1 MSLHFGAYPMLS
13 TSSSNAIPFLV
24 VTPFLS
30 FFFFFL
36 NDPPPPEI
44 YPLPLPDAL
53 PIPGAGDPAHGP
65 APPGPADR
73 RGPAGPRRARHDAP
87 AAPRHDGGA
96 RLGARERAGR
106 ESSRGSDARGSC
118 AGLERA
124 LAVLAVRHGLLQHQ
138 SDRRRIPG
146 AAAVQQLPRDVRMA
160 VRALLDA
167 LQRGPA
173 GTVPGVGER
182 RARHR
187 GGPGGGRAPAGERA
201 THPAARRAIHRVRA
215 DRDRRRQ

>member
-1 MSLHFGAYPMLS
+1 MRVSSFMAPSAPLS
-13 TSSSNAIPFLV
+13 TLSRYTTLFQSDLKSTRLSSIL
-24 VTPFLS
+24 
-30 FFFFFL
+30 FFFL

-106 ESSRGSDARGSC
+106 ESSRGSDARG
-118 AGLERA
+118 
-124 LAVLAVRHGLLQHQ
+124 
-138 SDRRRIPG
+138 
-146 AAAVQQLPRDVRMA
+146 
-160 VRALLDA
+160 
-167 LQRGPA
+167 
-173 GTVPGVGER
+173 
-182 RARHR
+182 
-187 GGPGGGRAPAGERA
+187 
-201 THPAARRAIHRVRA
+201 
-215 DRDRRRQ
+215 